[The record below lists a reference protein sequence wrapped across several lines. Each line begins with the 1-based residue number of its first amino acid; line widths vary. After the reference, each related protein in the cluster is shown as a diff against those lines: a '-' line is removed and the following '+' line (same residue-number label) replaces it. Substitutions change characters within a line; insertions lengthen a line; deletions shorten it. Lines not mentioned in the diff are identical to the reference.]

1 MLTYQYWYTSMKCIL
16 GYFCIALKLK
26 AFFFFFSVGGIT
38 WVGKTFLELSDHKLE
53 HANFGFD

>member
-1 MLTYQYWYTSMKCIL
+1 MKCIL
-16 GYFCIALKLK
+16 GYFYIALRLN
-26 AFFFFFSVGGIT
+26 AFLSVGGIT